1 MSKSEE
7 SILKEALSSQD
18 LTRINKV
25 YEEIYYSYVKLVAFC
40 IGKYTS
46 NVEDIKDLTNEVF
59 LRFFKNADKV
69 DNSIKYYLL
78 NIARNITYDYLKK
91 YNNVQQLDDKFL
103 NTGTTDSY
111 AGYLDLIEDL
121 NKVLNER
128 EVKIIVLKAIDGY
141 TFNEISEKLNLS
153 LKNAISIYHRALKK
167 YRKARE

>member
-18 LTRINKV
+18 LTKINKV

-78 NIARNITYDYLKK
+78 NIARNITYDY
-91 YNNVQQLDDKFL
+91 
-103 NTGTTDSY
+103 
-111 AGYLDLIEDL
+111 
-121 NKVLNER
+121 
-128 EVKIIVLKAIDGY
+128 
-141 TFNEISEKLNLS
+141 
-153 LKNAISIYHRALKK
+153 
-167 YRKARE
+167 